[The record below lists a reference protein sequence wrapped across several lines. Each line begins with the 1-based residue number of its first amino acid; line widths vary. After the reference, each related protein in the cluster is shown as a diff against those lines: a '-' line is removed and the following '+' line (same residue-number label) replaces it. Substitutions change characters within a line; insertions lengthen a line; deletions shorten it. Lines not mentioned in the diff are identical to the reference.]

1 MTDRNNKQD
10 MAWNEPGGSGGN
22 GDDRD
27 PWGNRG
33 GDQTPPDLE
42 EAIRNLQN
50 KIRGIFGG
58 GSGGSANG
66 SSGGILGIVMLLLV
80 GWLAYDMTYIVDE
93 AERGVVLRFGK
104 YVDTLDPGMSIR
116 APRPIE
122 DVYKVNVE
130 ELRTVSIGSTKAE
143 SLMLTQDENIIDIK
157 FTVQYQVK
165 DAKNYLFNVN
175 QPDMTLSQATESAVR
190 EIVGRNTMDH
200 VITAGRGSVA
210 DKAQELIQEILDFYE
225 TGLLIVS
232 LNMQDAQAPE
242 QVQDAFADAVK
253 AREDEERYKNEAEA
267 YARDVIGKV
276 QGAVQRILLDAD
288 AYRDRIIEVSQG
300 DTERFSLLLS
310 EYERAPEVT
319 RERLYIESIEDVMS
333 NSSKVMVDSKGS
345 NNLLYLPFDKL
356 IEQQTRTPRSQ
367 QQSTQQDIDMT
378 NPPVS
383 ETSINQN
390 PLRSRER

>member
-1 MTDRNNKQD
+1 
-10 MAWNEPGGSGGN
+10 
-22 GDDRD
+22 
-27 PWGNRG
+27 
-33 GDQTPPDLE
+33 
-42 EAIRNLQN
+42 
-50 KIRGIFGG
+50 
-58 GSGGSANG
+58 
-66 SSGGILGIVMLLLV
+66 
-80 GWLAYDMTYIVDE
+80 MTYIVDE